1 MRKASESSAD
11 LVYALFLSFIF
22 VIIDYVVITLL
33 TEPLHRFLPIE
44 NAVLNN
50 IVHMLIMSVIGTG
63 LGCLAFLAFREKK
76 KLVPL
81 AYSFFPV
88 YVLIC
93 LLFVIFNVETGKRSL
108 AFRLISTYTI
118 IPTIV
123 GMTLSW
129 TIYHRLN
136 KNSH

>member
-22 VIIDYVVITLL
+22 VIIDYAVITLL
-33 TEPLHRFLPIE
+33 TEPLHRLIPIG

-50 IVHMLIMSVIGTG
+50 IVHMLIMSIIGTG
-63 LGCLAFLAFREKK
+63 LGCLAFPAFRDKK
-76 KLVPL
+76 KLVPM

-88 YVLIC
+88 YVLFC
-93 LLFVIFNVETGKRSL
+93 FLFVAFNVEAGQKSL
-108 AFRLISTYTI
+108 MLRLISTYTI

-123 GMTLSW
+123 GMVLSW
-129 TIYHRLN
+129 AIYRRLRR
-136 KNSH
+136 KSQ